1 MRKHRRFNR
10 RNVNRTK
17 VDTHGRREAYNKK
30 YTFSCMLKCGFC
42 GSNLSRCNWHSGTPH
57 QKRVTG
63 NVVVGT
69 KKGKKYCPESKGID
83 EAIIE
88 GAFVQSYRLMCGDN
102 KEVLSEFLN
111 RMEASLQNNSSEK
124 QLNKINKN
132 INSLEV
138 KNKKLLDNLL
148 DGTIDKSTYTEKK
161 AELDAELQELKE
173 QR

>member
-17 VDTHGRREAYNKK
+17 VDAHGRREAYNKK

-42 GSNLSRCNWHSGTPH
+42 GSNLSRRNWHSWTPH

-102 KEVLSEFLN
+102 KELFLF
-111 RMEASLQNNSSEK
+111 SQKLQ
-124 QLNKINKN
+124 
-132 INSLEV
+132 
-138 KNKKLLDNLL
+138 
-148 DGTIDKSTYTEKK
+148 
-161 AELDAELQELKE
+161 
-173 QR
+173 